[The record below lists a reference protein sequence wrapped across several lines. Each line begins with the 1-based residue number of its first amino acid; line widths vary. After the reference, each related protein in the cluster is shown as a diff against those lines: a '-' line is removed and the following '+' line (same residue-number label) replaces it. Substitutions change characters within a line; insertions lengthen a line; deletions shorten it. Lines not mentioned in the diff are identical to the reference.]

1 LPGRYLL
8 KDNKDVEI
16 QAEITDGWLAIAGIK
31 VAAKTSFF
39 ADDSILRSVNLPLN
53 YNDADLL
60 RMSDNG
66 FTTEELD
73 FNRLGAKIRE
83 AETNLDVNIIKAHR
97 VLKVYGITVEEIREM
112 VENKLKQRMENP
124 VYK

>member
-1 LPGRYLL
+1 MIKEPFTANSPSPMGTSLSLARALPISGS
-8 KDNKDVEI
+8 KGCATFIKDVEI

-66 FTTEELD
+66 FTTEELA
-73 FNRLGAKIRE
+73 F
-83 AETNLDVNIIKAHR
+83 
-97 VLKVYGITVEEIREM
+97 
-112 VENKLKQRMENP
+112 
-124 VYK
+124 